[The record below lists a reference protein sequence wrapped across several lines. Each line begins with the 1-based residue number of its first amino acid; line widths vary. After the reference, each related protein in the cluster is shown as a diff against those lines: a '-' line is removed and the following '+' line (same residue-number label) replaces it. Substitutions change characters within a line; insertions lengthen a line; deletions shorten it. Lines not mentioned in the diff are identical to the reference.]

1 MGMRQSTLHTC
12 AHIISIRN
20 EQSFLLCALLVGF
33 NEEKDMLQKVLIS
46 LGIFAFGYY
55 VGKEA
60 KLRGDK
66 KNQEL
71 EQGSDIYT
79 SASTQHTEDRAEQA
93 KTEH

>member
-1 MGMRQSTLHTC
+1 
-12 AHIISIRN
+12 
-20 EQSFLLCALLVGF
+20 
-33 NEEKDMLQKVLIS
+33 MLQKVLIS

-60 KLRGDK
+60 KLRDDN

-71 EQGSDIYT
+71 EKGADIYAST
-79 SASTQHTEDRAEQA
+79 STQHTEDTVEQT

>member
-1 MGMRQSTLHTC
+1 
-12 AHIISIRN
+12 
-20 EQSFLLCALLVGF
+20 
-33 NEEKDMLQKVLIS
+33 MLQKVLIS

-60 KLRGDK
+60 KLRDDK

-71 EQGSDIYT
+71 EQDSDIYT
-79 SASTQHTEDRAEQA
+79 SASSQQTEEQA